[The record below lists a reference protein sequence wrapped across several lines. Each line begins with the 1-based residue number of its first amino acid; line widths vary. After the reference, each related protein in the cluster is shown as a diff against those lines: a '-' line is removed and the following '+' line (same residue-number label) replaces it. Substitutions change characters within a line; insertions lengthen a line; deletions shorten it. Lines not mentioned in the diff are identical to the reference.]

1 MRRDPAVDR
10 YFESMPGAQALFRA
24 GGGFAPPRTPQQ
36 GRCPCT
42 PPEGSALWT
51 PAKGGDPPWNPRKGR
66 GIR

>member
-42 PPEGSALWT
+42 PPEGD
-51 PAKGGDPPWNPRKGR
+51 DPPWNPRKRKRARAGER
-66 GIR
+66 IE